1 MKILIVDDSLSI
13 IEVLVQVLD
22 GPSNEISFAYDGSQA
37 HSRVTTKDFDL
48 IISDI
53 KMPIIGGIEF
63 GLKLRELNQ
72 GVPIIFFSAELS
84 GQEIYEQ
91 SLKRIGK
98 AYFVENKDF
107 IELIQIVRE
116 LERTHNCT

>member
-13 IEVLVQVLD
+13 IEILVQVLA
-22 GPSNEISFAYDGSQA
+22 GPSNVVSFAHDGFQA
-37 HSRVTTKDFDL
+37 LSRVTTMDFDL

-53 KMPIIGGIEF
+53 KMPIMGGIEF

-72 GVPIIFFSAELS
+72 NIPIIYFSGEVN
-84 GQEIYEQ
+84 GEKIYEQ
-91 SLKRIGK
+91 SLKSIRT

-107 IELIQIVRE
+107 MKLIQIVQE
-116 LERTHNCT
+116 LERSHKCI